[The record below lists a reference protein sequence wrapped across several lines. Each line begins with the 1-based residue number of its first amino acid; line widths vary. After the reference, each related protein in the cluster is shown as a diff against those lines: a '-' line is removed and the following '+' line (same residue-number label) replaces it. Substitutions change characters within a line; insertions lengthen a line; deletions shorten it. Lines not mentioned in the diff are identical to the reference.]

1 MEAMVAAINTDKTL
15 AAETIA
21 VVAETIAAAV
31 VAEIIAVAA
40 AETIVAVVEI
50 TTTGILKKDINIQ
63 SELEMNSPWLKTV
76 GYPFLKNN
84 SNICKLSN

>member
-1 MEAMVAAINTDKTL
+1 MIMVAMVAAINTDKTL

-21 VVAETIAAAV
+21 VAAETIAAAV
-31 VAEIIAVAA
+31 VAE
-40 AETIVAVVEI
+40 TIVEAEE
-50 TTTGILKKDINIQ
+50 TTTTEILKNDINIQ